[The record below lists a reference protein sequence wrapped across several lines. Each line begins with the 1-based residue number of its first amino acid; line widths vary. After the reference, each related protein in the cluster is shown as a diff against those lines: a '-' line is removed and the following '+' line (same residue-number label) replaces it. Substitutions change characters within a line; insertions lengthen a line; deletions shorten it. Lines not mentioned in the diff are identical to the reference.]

1 MASTITTPSTLAPL
15 PEIHEPVHSHSHNT
29 DKLSG
34 YLVVRTD
41 WSGGHDAIRREPV
54 AFFAVEAAYRS
65 GESKYT
71 NSYGDALVCVKAERA
86 AVGPQQYA
94 VIDSVYECGCRFIG

>member
-1 MASTITTPSTLAPL
+1 MASTITLSTLAPL
-15 PEIHEPVHSHSHNT
+15 PTIHEPIHSHSHNT

-41 WSGGHDAIRREPV
+41 WSGEETTREPV

-65 GESKYT
+65 GETKYT
-71 NSYGDALVCVKAERA
+71 NSYGDALACVHAERE